1 MTPELDADGNPYPK
15 ARHGWPYRTSEGDH
29 PQPTGDGGL
38 AFPHVFVEDVP
49 DEDKLGGTVRVRH
62 QHLGMSLRD
71 WFAGQALT
79 GMLTNPMYD
88 DNHSANVAQQAY
100 MQADA
105 MLLARDL
112 EE

>member
-1 MTPELDADGNPYPK
+1 MSKIN
-15 ARHGWPYRTSEGDH
+15 
-29 PQPTGDGGL
+29 DGGF
-38 AFPHVFVEDVP
+38 AESFP
-49 DEDKLGGTVRVRH
+49 
-62 QHLGMSLRD
+62 GMTLRD

-105 MLLARDL
+105 MLLEREKEPRL
-112 EE
+112 